1 MKQTN
6 NSTGEPSDITSSG
19 SEDDRHERLQ
29 MAAVETLTAAVLTV
43 YDDGTELDFGDFLG
57 NVLMTVAANVGSVGR
72 LVAARP
78 GSWEATCVQ
87 SLAGGELAD
96 AELLAPFRTAPV
108 VVPLNIAEVIERMG
122 RYESYNLTAEE
133 AESAVREWASDAEVS
148 VTEYRRRNGV
158 PTVGSRWIPLIAKTY
173 IDELD
178 EIDVRYGAAVE
189 SGTDPDRAQ
198 AEYDHEADALNRKWE
213 RRCRLY
219 ADSFGSF
226 VRSKAAQIG
235 LDMKLVQLKV
245 VTNPAALSGVP
256 QNPSLYGGDAIV
268 ATLWESAFE
277 KTPTSF
283 LTVELDQ
290 ELQQGSRIER

>member
-1 MKQTN
+1 MKQT
-6 NSTGEPSDITSSG
+6 SRTTGDLGITSAPS
-19 SEDDRHERLQ
+19 SWRSHYDQLH
-29 MAAVETLTAAVLTV
+29 ATAVEALAAAVLATD
-43 YDDGTELDFGDFLG
+43 DDGRELDFGDFLG
-57 NVLMTVAANVGSVGR
+57 SVLTTVAANVGSVGR

-78 GSWEATCVQ
+78 GSWEASRVRD
-87 SLAGGELAD
+87 LAGGDMAD
-96 AELLAPFRTAPV
+96 AEWLAPYRTAPV
-108 VVPLNIAEVIERMG
+108 VVPLNIAAAIERMG
-122 RYESYNLTAEE
+122 RCESYRLTAEE
-133 AESAVREWASDAEVS
+133 AEDAVRERAIDAGVS
-148 VTEYRRRNGV
+148 VAEYRRRNGV

-173 IDELD
+173 IDEID

-213 RRCRLY
+213 RRYRLY

-268 ATLWESAFE
+268 ATLWETAFE

-283 LTVELDQ
+283 LTLELDQ
-290 ELQQGSRIER
+290 EL

>member
-6 NSTGEPSDITSSG
+6 DQSDVT
-19 SEDDRHERLQ
+19 DDTYTPHASRDHYERLHA
-29 MAAVETLTAAVLTV
+29 AAVDALSTAVLTTE
-43 YDDGTELDFGDFLG
+43 DDGTALDFGDFLG
-57 NVLMTVAANVGSVGR
+57 SVLTTVAANVGGVGR
-72 LVAARP
+72 LVAARS
-78 GSWEATCVQ
+78 GSWEATHIQ

-96 AELLAPFRTAPV
+96 AEQLAPYRTAPV
-108 VVPLNIAEVIERMG
+108 VVPLNIAAAIERMG
-122 RYESYNLTAEE
+122 RCESYRLTAEE
-133 AESAVREWASDAEVS
+133 AEGAVREWAIDAGVS
-148 VTEYRRRNGV
+148 VAEYRRRNGV

-178 EIDVRYGAAVE
+178 EIDVRYGEAVE
-189 SGTDPDRAQ
+189 SGADLDRAQ
-198 AEYDHEADALNRKWE
+198 AEYDREADALNRKWE
-213 RRCRLY
+213 RRYRLY

-226 VRSKAAQIG
+226 VRWKAAQIG

-256 QNPSLYGGDAIV
+256 QNPSLCGGDDIV
-268 ATLWESAFE
+268 ATLWETAFE

-290 ELQQGSRIER
+290 EL